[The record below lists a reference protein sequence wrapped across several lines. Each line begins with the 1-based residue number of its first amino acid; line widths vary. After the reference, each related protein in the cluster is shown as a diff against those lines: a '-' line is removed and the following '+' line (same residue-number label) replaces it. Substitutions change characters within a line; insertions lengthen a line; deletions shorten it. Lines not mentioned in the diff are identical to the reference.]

1 MVKRFGF
8 SMIELIFAI
17 VIVAVAVMS
26 LPMMTQVTSKGS
38 ERNLKADEAIFEA
51 YVKAV
56 ETTDQTFDEIP
67 IGTSSLK
74 DAMQGSASLQGL
86 KYETKYKV
94 TVEPAT
100 FADETNTSQI
110 KKITVT
116 IYDDKGKVITQLH
129 TYKFKM

>member
-1 MVKRFGF
+1 M
-8 SMIELIFAI
+8 E
-17 VIVAVAVMS
+17 
-26 LPMMTQVTSKGS
+26 
-38 ERNLKADEAIFEA
+38 
-51 YVKAV
+51 
-56 ETTDQTFDEIP
+56 
-67 IGTSSLK
+67 
-74 DAMQGSASLQGL
+74 GSASLQGL